1 MKPNFSTPPS
11 PPNKLKPFTTLA
23 VRASASLKAHLRQ
36 RQVLHLL
43 LLQLLAPH
51 LPRHRHRRLR
61 QLLQQHLG
69 QDMGPLRLLHRDQQL
84 HLRQLRRRFTHRAQ
98 LRVLLLLQPLVP
110 RPRPHRHLHLL
121 RQPLLRLRLRP
132 LLLRQLLPL
141 QHRHRHRHRH
151 RELEEFM
158 ERLPLLRP
166 AQLLHPNLH
175 PNLRPHPAL
184 DLLLRDVD
192 REVVE
197 LIGQRPT
204 A

>member
-23 VRASASLKAHLRQ
+23 ARASASLKTHLPH
-36 RQVLHLL
+36 RQV
-43 LLQLLAPH
+43 
-51 LPRHRHRRLR
+51 RH
-61 QLLQQHLG
+61 
-69 QDMGPLRLLHRDQQL
+69 
-84 HLRQLRRRFTHRAQ
+84 
-98 LRVLLLLQPLVP
+98 
-110 RPRPHRHLHLL
+110 
-121 RQPLLRLRLRP
+121 
-132 LLLRQLLPL
+132 LLPL
-141 QHRHRHRHRH
+141 QLRHRHRHRH

-184 DLLLRDVD
+184 DLLLRHVD